1 MAYRHWGLP
10 MRRALLPLAL
20 LAASVAPAAAQT
32 VTPYRAAA
40 PITPGTPVPSGDGVA
55 LACSAPG
62 TLRLVMQN
70 GSFLDFYALQGT
82 AIVDNLSV
90 TDVNAA
96 ASNAVCNVTVLR
108 RY

>member
-1 MAYRHWGLP
+1 
-10 MRRALLPLAL
+10 MRRAFLSIAL
-20 LAASVAPAAAQT
+20 LTALTGTAFAQSAPA
-32 VTPYRAAA
+32 YRSAA
-40 PITPGTPVPSGDGVA
+40 PITPGTPVSSGDGVA

-62 TLRLVMQN
+62 TLRLVMQDK
-70 GSFLDFYALQGT
+70 SFLDFYALQGT

-90 TDVNAA
+90 TDVNAV